1 MNTSQIELSPVE
13 KEIAELLQKSGFFL
27 QTYRAID
34 ALNVLKEATNRV
46 ESNEVQ
52 WQLKATVYRNMGQAL
67 FQQGQAAEAMDY
79 LIKSYEVLEDGD
91 DKAAAAGLIAGNYLR
106 EGNKMEAEK
115 YAEKALQTA
124 TAPELMAGPYQIKG
138 GIAVLDGDYPK
149 AIELMTKAAE
159 MAESAHCLTDL
170 SMIILDLSTIYMKM
184 EKPEIALSEVFRAE
198 RYVKECRNLDLYI
211 RCAIRRAKILYM
223 MGKDEE
229 AKALILALDD
239 QKN

>member
-1 MNTSQIELSPVE
+1 MDNLFKLTPLEQ
-13 KEIAELLQKSGFFL
+13 EIDALLGKSNFYL
-27 QTYRAID
+27 QSYRAIE
-34 ALNVLKEATNRV
+34 AQNVLNDAMRLMEGNVVK
-46 ESNEVQ
+46 
-52 WQLKATVYRNMGQAL
+52 WQVKAAVYRNMGQAL
-67 FQQGQAAEAMDY
+67 FQRGKATVAMNY
-79 LIKSYEVLEDGD
+79 FVKSYEVIEDGN
-91 DKAAAAGLIAGNYLR
+91 DKAAVAGLIAGYYLR
-106 EGNKMEAEK
+106 DGKKQEAEA

-124 TAPELMAGPYQIKG
+124 TAPELFAGPYQIQG

-170 SMIILDLSTIYMKM
+170 SMIILDLSTIYMRMGKH
-184 EKPEIALSEVFRAE
+184 EIALSEVFRAE

-211 RCAIRRAKILYM
+211 RCAIRRAKILYV

-229 AKALILALDD
+229 AKTLILALDE